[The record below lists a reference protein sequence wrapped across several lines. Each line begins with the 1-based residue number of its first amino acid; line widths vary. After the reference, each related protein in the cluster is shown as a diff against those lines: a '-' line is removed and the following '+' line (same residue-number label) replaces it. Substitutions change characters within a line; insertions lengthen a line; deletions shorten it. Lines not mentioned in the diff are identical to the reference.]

1 MPWEKANEDE
11 IHPND
16 FARPLEI
23 SIEASNGCSD
33 YGNKFGEPLI
43 NGYNRSFGQRLKKGS
58 MAGERIEY
66 IKPILFS
73 GGVGSIDAS
82 FVQKGIAEVG
92 MEVVKVGGP
101 VYRIGVG
108 GGAASSVEI
117 QGGDEQSESLNFN
130 AVQRGDP
137 EMEQKMNRVI
147 RACIENKEN
156 PIHAIHD
163 QGAGGNGNVLKEI
176 AEPKG
181 AIIHTKNFTL
191 GDPTID
197 TLELWGAEYQVSSFT
212 VNLNSL

>member
-1 MPWEKANEDE
+1 M
-11 IHPND
+11 
-16 FARPLEI
+16 
-23 SIEASNGCSD
+23 
-33 YGNKFGEPLI
+33 
-43 NGYNRSFGQRLKKGS
+43 
-58 MAGERIEY
+58 
-66 IKPILFS
+66 
-73 GGVGSIDAS
+73 GSIDAA
-82 FVQKGIAEVG
+82 FVQRGIAETG

-163 QGAGGNGNVLKEI
+163 QGAGETVTCSRRLPNRKARLFMQRTSLW
-176 AEPKG
+176 
-181 AIIHTKNFTL
+181 AIQQSTLSNF
-191 GDPTID
+191 G
-197 TLELWGAEYQVSSFT
+197 G
-212 VNLNSL
+212 